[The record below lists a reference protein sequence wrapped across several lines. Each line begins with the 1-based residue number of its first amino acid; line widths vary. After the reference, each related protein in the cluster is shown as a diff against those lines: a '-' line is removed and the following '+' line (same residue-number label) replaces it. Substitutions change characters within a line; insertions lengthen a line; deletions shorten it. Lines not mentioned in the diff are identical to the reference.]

1 MDQKELIEKITSE
14 VMSKLQDNILSS
26 GAPASVTVCTE
37 DSCTNCQLCVT
48 INPIG
53 VKNILNSGAD
63 RVSATVGVVNVPADL
78 ASYIDHTLL
87 KPEAVKSQF
96 EQLCEEA
103 AKYGFYSVCVNSY
116 WADFCSRRLRGSDVK
131 VCCVVGFPLGA
142 VDSRTKGFETRN
154 AIENG
159 ASEIDMVINIG
170 ALKSGD
176 LNEVEEDIR
185 HVIRACRS
193 TTVTKVILETCL
205 LTDDE
210 KVLACEI
217 SKKAG
222 ADFVKTST
230 GFSKAGATV
239 QDIALLRRVI
249 GPEMGVKAAGGV
261 RTFDDA
267 KLMIESGA
275 TRIGASASIK
285 IVTQSTSF

>member
-1 MDQKELIEKITSE
+1 MDQKKLVEKITSE
-14 VMSKLQDNILSS
+14 VMSKLQDNLPSS
-26 GAPASVTVCTE
+26 GVPASVTVCTE

-48 INPIG
+48 INPIA

-63 RVSATVGVVNVPADL
+63 RVSATVGVVNVPADV

-96 EQLCEEA
+96 EQLCDEA
-103 AKYGFYSVCVNSY
+103 VKYGFYSVCVNSC

-142 VDSRTKGFETRN
+142 ADSRTKGFETRN

-170 ALKSGD
+170 VLKSGD
-176 LNEVEEDIR
+176 PDEVEEDIR
-185 HVIRACRS
+185 HVLRACRS

-239 QDIALLRRVI
+239 HDIALMRRVI

-261 RTFDDA
+261 RTFNDA
-267 KLMIESGA
+267 KLMIGSGA
-275 TRIGASASIK
+275 TRIGASASVK
-285 IVTQSTSF
+285 IVTPNGS

>member
-1 MDQKELIEKITSE
+1 MDQKKLVEKITSE
-14 VMSKLQDNILSS
+14 VMSKLQDNLPSS
-26 GAPASVTVCTE
+26 GVPASVTVCTE

-48 INPIG
+48 INPIA

-63 RVSATVGVVNVPADL
+63 RVSATVGVVNVPADV

-96 EQLCEEA
+96 EQLCDEA
-103 AKYGFYSVCVNSY
+103 VKYGFYSVCVNSC

-142 VDSRTKGFETRN
+142 ADSRTKGFETRN

-170 ALKSGD
+170 VLKSGD
-176 LNEVEEDIR
+176 LDEVEEDIR
-185 HVIRACRS
+185 HVLRACRS

-239 QDIALLRRVI
+239 HDIALMRRVI

-261 RTFDDA
+261 RTFNDA
-267 KLMIESGA
+267 KLMIGSGA
-275 TRIGASASIK
+275 TRIGASASVK
-285 IVTQSTSF
+285 IVTPNGS